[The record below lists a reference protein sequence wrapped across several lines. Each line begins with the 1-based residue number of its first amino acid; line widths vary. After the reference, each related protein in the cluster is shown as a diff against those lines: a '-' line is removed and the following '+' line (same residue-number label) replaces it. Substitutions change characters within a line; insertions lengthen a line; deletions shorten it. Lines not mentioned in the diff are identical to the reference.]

1 MIYTQVNSKD
11 KKISD
16 QTYKEE
22 EEEEKRCITNTRCIQ
37 LFKKEYYNLQKAEQ
51 SHNEFMGF
59 AILLKNFS

>member
-1 MIYTQVNSKD
+1 MKQYL
-11 KKISD
+11 
-16 QTYKEE
+16 KEK
-22 EEEEKRCITNTRCIQ
+22 EEKRCTYSRYTNTRCIQ